1 MDRRAFLTAKR
12 PASPRTETVEDPPQ
26 LRGID
31 SGLNPYSGTWG
42 TAQVSH
48 LLKRTMFGAKKTDVD
63 YFKTRTVSQ
72 AVDELLTIPA
82 TPPPPPVKNY
92 DNSNIDPADADYA
105 IPQGQTWVNIN
116 TNDGTANSRRITSL
130 KSWWTGLMLNQDRN
144 ILEKMVLF
152 WHNHFA
158 TETND
163 IGRAIWCYQNNIILR
178 QYALGNFKQFV
189 RAVTLD
195 TGMLRYL
202 NGYLNSNTA
211 PDENYGRELQ
221 ELFTIGKE
229 NTPNYTEDDVKQ
241 AARVLTGWRIDN
253 TANTY
258 FFQANRHDTG
268 NKQFSSFYN
277 NKLIT
282 GRTGNTA
289 GDLELDDLLNMI
301 FSKQVEVS
309 KFIVKKIYRWFCY
322 YTIDAATET
331 NIIEPLAAQ
340 FRTNWEI
347 KPVLQTL
354 FKSEHFFDMLNK
366 GCMIKTPID
375 ATVGMCREFNLQF
388 PPATDYVNAYFMWDY
403 VRSQAAGAQLNIGDP
418 PNVAGWPA
426 FYQGPQYYEI
436 WINSDTLPKRNRFTD
451 QLVSP
456 GYTRNSKKIQLDP
469 VAFAKSLPNATDPN
483 ALINDSLDIL
493 YAVPL
498 TDATKQ
504 TIKKNILLSGQDQ
517 DYYWSN
523 AWVAYLATPNDQMA
537 YQTVY
542 TRLRDLYKYFMNL
555 PEYQLA

>member
-12 PASPRTETVEDPPQ
+12 LSPQPAPDVSSFGV
-26 LRGID
+26 RGIQ
-31 SGLNPYSGTWG
+31 SGLNPYAGAWG
-42 TAQVSH
+42 TREVAH
-48 LLKRTMFGAKKTDVD
+48 LLKRTMFGAKKSDID
-63 YFKTRTVSQ
+63 YFKARTVGQ
-72 AVDELLTIPA
+72 AVDELLTVPA
-82 TPPPPPVKNY
+82 NQPAPPVKNY
-92 DNSNIDPADADYA
+92 DNTNISPADPDYA

-116 TNDGTANSRRITSL
+116 TNDGTANSRRVASF
-130 KSWWTGLMLNQDRN
+130 KAWWTGLMVNQDRN

-163 IGRAIWCYQNNIILR
+163 IGRAIWCYQNNVVLR
-178 QYALGNFKQFV
+178 THALGNFKQFV
-189 RAVTLD
+189 RAITLD

-202 NGYLNSNTA
+202 NGYLNTNTA
-211 PDENYGRELQ
+211 PDENYSRELQ
-221 ELFTIGKE
+221 ELFTLGKE

-253 TANTY
+253 TLNTY

-277 NKLIT
+277 NQVIT
-282 GRTGNTA
+282 GRSGNTA

-301 FSKQVEVS
+301 FQKQQQVS
-309 KFIVKKIYRWFCY
+309 VFIVKKLYRWFCY
-322 YTIDAATET
+322 YAIDAATEA
-331 NIIEPLAAQ
+331 NVIQPLAAI
-340 FRTNWEI
+340 FRTNWDI

-354 FKSEHFFDMLNK
+354 LKSEHFFDALNM
-366 GCMIKTPID
+366 GCMIKTPLD
-375 ATVGMCREFNLQF
+375 ATIGMCREFNLQF
-388 PPATDYVNAYFMWDY
+388 PPAAEYVNNYFMWDY
-403 VRSQAAGAQLNIGDP
+403 LRGQAAAAQLNLGDP
-418 PNVAGWPA
+418 PSVSGWPA
-426 FYQGPQYYEI
+426 YYQEPQFYEL

-456 GYTRNSKKIQLDP
+456 GYTRNNRRLQLDP
-469 VAFAKSLPNATDPN
+469 VAFARSLPNATDPN
-483 ALINDSLDIL
+483 TLINDSLAIL
-493 YAVPL
+493 YMVPL
-498 TDATKQ
+498 SNTTKE

-523 AWVAYLATPNDQMA
+523 AWLAYLATPNDQMA

-542 TRLRDLYKYFMNL
+542 TRLRDLYKYLMNL